1 WHEGADGRDLGSGHG
16 SGLNNGE
23 NPLKKL
29 FNSIFSYKV
38 DTSISEPIVIDEE
51 VLETQR
57 ITHND
62 STSDLILKVSQGAAI
77 SSLTYNYNKLMS
89 ILSGGTTALLDNSKI
104 ENTFVFDM
112 VSQTTWEGTLTYN
125 LITKEILSVNT
136 TNICT
141 NTVTSLKSVTSSLTH
156 SGVTYS
162 TTQTFD
168 KELIKNNYPVVGN
181 KIK

>member
-1 WHEGADGRDLGSGHG
+1 
-16 SGLNNGE
+16 
-23 NPLKKL
+23 
-29 FNSIFSYKV
+29 
-38 DTSISEPIVIDEE
+38 
-51 VLETQR
+51 
-57 ITHND
+57 
-62 STSDLILKVSQGAAI
+62 
-77 SSLTYNYNKLMS
+77 MS